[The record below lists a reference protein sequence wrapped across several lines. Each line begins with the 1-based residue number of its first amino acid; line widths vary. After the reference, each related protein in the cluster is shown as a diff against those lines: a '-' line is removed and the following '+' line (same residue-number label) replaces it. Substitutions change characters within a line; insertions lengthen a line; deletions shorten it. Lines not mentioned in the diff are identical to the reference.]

1 MRRIP
6 RVVCTGR
13 AYTATLYG
21 IILYHANFV
30 KSIAFSHNFKFVHN
44 AFLDKLKGWT
54 GCPAFFSLPCFLPGR
69 LTAAHCGD
77 KLEALQKK

>member
-1 MRRIP
+1 MRRIL
-6 RVVCTGR
+6 RAVCTGR

-44 AFLDKLKGWT
+44 AFLDKLKGRT
-54 GCPAFFSLPCFLPGR
+54 GCPAFFLCRAFSL
-69 LTAAHCGD
+69 AD
-77 KLEALQKK
+77 